1 MAAVGDAIA
10 DVLAAAGVRRFYAV
24 PGESFL
30 EVLDGVERH
39 PDIRLVS
46 TRHESGAAFM
56 GDADAKMTGVPA
68 VVAGTRGV
76 GAANLSIG
84 VHTAFQDST
93 PMVAILGQVDT
104 AFLGREGFQEVDL
117 PAFYAPITKWG
128 VTAHRTDRIPELIA
142 EALRVARTGRPGP
155 VVVALPAD
163 LLTGEI
169 ADESVDD
176 ARRRLAMRMVGP
188 VADAA
193 ACGDVA
199 ALLAGAERPV
209 IVAGG
214 GARDARERLVAVAE
228 AYRVGVYAAFRRQ
241 DVFPNEHELY
251 LGHLGLGGGDAVYTA
266 LRDADLVLVVGSRLS
281 EITTNGYTL
290 PSRSSQVVQIDV
302 DASVVGAIVPTAC
315 GIVSDAGAALDLL
328 LEQAP
333 SQTVRARDWS
343 AARNAYLDS
352 QRVPPSR
359 SADGIDNARA
369 IQILWESFP
378 ADTVLA
384 NDAGNFSAFLHR
396 HWLYRTARSQVAPTS
411 GAMGYGIPGAIA
423 AKIAAPDRPV
433 LAVAGDGG
441 FAMSAMEI
449 ETAVREELDL
459 TVVVFRNGLHGT
471 IAMHQARHL
480 GRLVGVTINDIDVAG
495 VARSLGATA
504 TTVTGEQELADAY
517 AWARDEPGT
526 SVVDVVVDPD
536 VISPGA
542 TLSSLLG
549 SHVT

>member
-1 MAAVGDAIA
+1 
-10 DVLAAAGVRRFYAV
+10 
-24 PGESFL
+24 
-30 EVLDGVERH
+30 
-39 PDIRLVS
+39 
-46 TRHESGAAFM
+46 
-56 GDADAKMTGVPA
+56 
-68 VVAGTRGV
+68 
-76 GAANLSIG
+76 
-84 VHTAFQDST
+84 
-93 PMVAILGQVDT
+93 
-104 AFLGREGFQEVDL
+104 
-117 PAFYAPITKWG
+117 
-128 VTAHRTDRIPELIA
+128 
-142 EALRVARTGRPGP
+142 
-155 VVVALPAD
+155 
-163 LLTGEI
+163 
-169 ADESVDD
+169 
-176 ARRRLAMRMVGP
+176 
-188 VADAA
+188 
-193 ACGDVA
+193 
-199 ALLAGAERPV
+199 
-209 IVAGG
+209 
-214 GARDARERLVAVAE
+214 
-228 AYRVGVYAAFRRQ
+228 
-241 DVFPNEHELY
+241 
-251 LGHLGLGGGDAVYTA
+251 
-266 LRDADLVLVVGSRLS
+266 
-281 EITTNGYTL
+281 
-290 PSRSSQVVQIDV
+290 
-302 DASVVGAIVPTAC
+302 
-315 GIVSDAGAALDLL
+315 
-328 LEQAP
+328 
-333 SQTVRARDWS
+333 
-343 AARNAYLDS
+343 
-352 QRVPPSR
+352 VPPSR